1 MLKINKHKIDG
12 RNLEKLKLAHISDI
26 HYTKDFNLNLQR
38 NIIRNIKEF
47 GPDYICITGDII
59 DCSSVLDDK
68 NISKSL
74 LIFLEALASISKVFI
89 VLGSHDLESS
99 DKEFNCYMQRWKE
112 LLKNEENIYLLDNEK
127 YSDFRVNIL
136 GITLP
141 YNYYNNK
148 PYENP
153 RILTNELN
161 KYTLDDKYSILLIH
175 SPRRIF
181 AKEVINNELFTH
193 LDLVLSGH
201 MHSGL
206 MPKFL
211 NKFPGSRGIV
221 SPSKS
226 FFPKYARGTI
236 TKKINNHECKL
247 IITGGILKVAP
258 RMPWYTKIFKGMY
271 NSEIELIEIR
281 KKDE

>member
-1 MLKINKHKIDG
+1 MLKINKHKIDS

-26 HYTKDFNLNLQR
+26 HYTKNFSLNLQK

-59 DCSSVLDDK
+59 DCAYILDDK
-68 NISKSL
+68 EISKNL
-74 LIFLEALASISKVFI
+74 LVFLEALASISKVFI
-89 VLGSHDLESS
+89 VLGSYDLGNNDNEFSS
-99 DKEFNCYMQRWKE
+99 YIQKWKE
-112 LLKNEENIYLLDNEK
+112 LLKKEENIYLLDNEK
-127 YSDFRVNIL
+127 YSDFRINVI

-181 AKEVINNELFTH
+181 TKEVINHKLLENI
-193 LDLVLSGH
+193 DLILSGH
-201 MHSGL
+201 THNGL
-206 MPKFL
+206 VPKFL
-211 NKFPGSRGIV
+211 DKLPGSRGLI
-221 SPSKS
+221 SPSKNL
-226 FFPKYARGTI
+226 FPKYTRGVI
-236 TKKINNHECKL
+236 TKKINNHECTL
-247 IITGGILKVAP
+247 IITGGVLKVSP
-258 RMPWYTKIFKGMY
+258 HMPWYTKIFKGMY

>member
-1 MLKINKHKIDG
+1 MLKINKHKINS
-12 RNLEKLKLAHISDI
+12 RNLERLNLAHISDI
-26 HYTKDFNLNLQR
+26 HYTKDFDLNLQK
-38 NIIRNIKEF
+38 NIIRNMKEF

-59 DCSSVLDDK
+59 DYSSILDDK
-68 NISKSL
+68 EISKNL
-74 LIFLEALASISKVFI
+74 LIFLESLSSISKVFI
-89 VLGSHDLESS
+89 VLGSHDLESKN
-99 DKEFNCYMQRWKE
+99 KEFNSYMKKWKE
-112 LLKNEENIYLLDNEK
+112 LLKGEENIYLLDNEK
-127 YSDFRVNIL
+127 YSDFRVNII

-153 RILTNELN
+153 RILNLELN

-181 AKEVINNELFTH
+181 TKEVINNELLMH

-201 MHSGL
+201 MHNGL

-211 NKFPGSRGIV
+211 NKLPGSRGLI

-247 IITGGILKVAP
+247 IITGGILKVTP
-258 RMPWYTKIFKGMY
+258 HMPFYTKMLKGMY